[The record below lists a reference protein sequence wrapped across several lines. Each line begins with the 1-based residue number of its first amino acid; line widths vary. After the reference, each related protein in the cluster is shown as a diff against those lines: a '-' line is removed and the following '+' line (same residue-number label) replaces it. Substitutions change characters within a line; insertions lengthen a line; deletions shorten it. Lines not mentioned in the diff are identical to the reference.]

1 MSVSPTAVRDTAS
14 AERLRRLVE
23 RNAAAGSLAEGALL
37 IAREHYPDLDIDHYL
52 ARLDTLG
59 AMLKAQVPDDAD
71 DVERI
76 LVLNRFLFEEQG
88 FGPNQD
94 DFAERIRAA
103 GFGEVNYWNYSGGIA
118 ALHTGWA
125 V

>member
-1 MSVSPTAVRDTAS
+1 MTGDKDSYKY
-14 AERLRRLVE
+14 LVE
-23 RNAAAGSLAEGALL
+23 SIR
-37 IAREHYPDLDIDHYL
+37 
-52 ARLDTLG
+52 
-59 AMLKAQVPDDAD
+59 
-71 DVERI
+71 
-76 LVLNRFLFEEQG
+76 RF
-88 FGPNQD
+88 PNQD